1 MSDPIKVLITPPFP
15 EELLDEVRAVSPL
28 LEVSQ
33 RSAQNPGEVPAEVW
47 QKVEILYT
55 DDVLPHPDQAPALRW
70 VQLHWAG
77 IDSLLEAPLF
87 QKEGLSITT
96 LSGASAS
103 QMAEYILTMLLAL
116 GHHLPELIARQAQAE
131 WPEDRW
137 EHFEPRELRGSTV
150 GIIGYGSVGRQV
162 ARLLQRFGAK
172 VLATKRDAKHPEDGG
187 YIPEGLGDPGGDL
200 VHRLYPPQAL
210 KAMLKECDYVIVA
223 VPLTPETRGLVG
235 AAELAAMQPGAYLVD
250 VSRGAVVDHAAL
262 VQVLREKKI
271 AGAALDVFPEE
282 PLPADNP
289 LWKLPNVLLTPHIAG
304 VTGLYD
310 PRAVRLFVEN
320 LERYLAG
327 KRLYNLY
334 RPERG
339 Y

>member
-1 MSDPIKVLITPPFP
+1 MSEPIKVLITPPFP
-15 EELLDEVRAVSPL
+15 EELLDEVRGVSPL
-28 LEVSQ
+28 LEISQ
-33 RSAQNPGEVPAEVW
+33 RSAKTPEDIPPDVW
-47 QKVEILYT
+47 EMVEILYT
-55 DDVLPHPDQAPALRW
+55 NDVLPPPEKVPNLRW

-77 IDSLLEAPLF
+77 IDSLVEAPLLG
-87 QKEGLSITT
+87 KNGLSVTT

-103 QMAEYILTMLLAL
+103 QMAEYILAMLLAL
-116 GHHLPELIARQAQAE
+116 GHHLPVLIAHQARAE
-131 WPEDRW
+131 WPKDRW
-137 EHFEPRELRGSTV
+137 ERFEPRELRGSTV

-162 ARLLQRFGAK
+162 AHLLQRFGAT

-210 KAMLKECDYVIVA
+210 KAMLKECDYVIIA

-235 AAELAAMQPGAYLVD
+235 AAELAAMKPGAYLVD
-250 VSRGAVVDHAAL
+250 VSRGLVVDHAAL
-262 VQVLREKKI
+262 AQVLREKKI

-282 PLPADNP
+282 PLPAESP
-289 LWKLPNVLLTPHIAG
+289 LWKLPNVVLTPHIAG
-304 VTGLYD
+304 VTNRYD
-310 PRAVRLFVEN
+310 LRAVRLFMEN

-327 KRLYNLY
+327 KPLYNLY
-334 RPERG
+334 HPERG